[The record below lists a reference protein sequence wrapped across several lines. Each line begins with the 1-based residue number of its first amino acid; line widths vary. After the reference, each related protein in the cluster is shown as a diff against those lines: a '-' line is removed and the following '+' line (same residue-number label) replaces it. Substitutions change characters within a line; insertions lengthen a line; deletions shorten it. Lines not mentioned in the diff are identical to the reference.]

1 MTNRLIEAAR
11 FAVEAHKGQVRRW
24 VGEDY
29 VCHPARVAA
38 RIMLLPGA
46 TEEMAIAAF
55 LHDVVEDCDFTVEDI
70 EARFGPVV
78 ARYVDGLSDEYTKPR
93 YPDLNRAARKKL
105 EAERLAKQPVE
116 VRNIKLADIHDNLAS
131 LEGDPSDSFAKVFLV
146 EKEYI
151 LTVIGE
157 DADPGI
163 LADVERVATALRDRI
178 EERARA

>member
-1 MTNRLIEAAR
+1 MRLFEAAR

-38 RIMLLPGA
+38 RIMLLPDV

-55 LHDVVEDCDFTVEDI
+55 LHDVVEDCDFEVEDI

-78 ARYVDGLSDEYTKPR
+78 ARYVDGLTDEYTKEN

-105 EAERLAKQPVE
+105 EAERLAQESVE

-131 LEGDPSDSFAKVFLV
+131 LEGDPSDSFAKVFLA
-146 EKEYI
+146 EKDHI
-151 LTVIGE
+151 LTVIG
-157 DADPGI
+157 DDVDPGI
-163 LADVERVATALRDRI
+163 LADVERVAEVLRKRI
-178 EERARA
+178 EEPVCD